1 MGLNF
6 FEFLIA
12 RSEDMLEL
20 GLEHAAIVG
29 VSVLLATVLGVS
41 LGIATYR
48 REKPRE
54 AVLAITGSFL
64 TIPSFALFILLI
76 GPLGLGWAPVLVALT
91 MYGLMPI
98 VRNTVTGLREVDP
111 AIVESALGMGMSRT
125 QRLLRIELPIA
136 WPVIITG
143 VRVTTLVLLG
153 IAAIGAIVLGPGF
166 GELIFTGLQRVGTPV
181 AVNMILAGTLGII
194 ILAILFDIALYLL
207 RKITTSQG
215 IR

>member
-1 MGLNF
+1 MNF
-6 FEFLIA
+6 FEFLLS
-12 RSEDMLEL
+12 RSGDVLEL
-20 GLEHAAIVG
+20 GLAHAGVVG
-29 VSVLLATVLGVS
+29 ISVLLATVIGVP

-54 AVLAITGSFL
+54 TVLAICGAFL

-76 GPLGLGWAPVLVALT
+76 GPLGLGAAPVVVALT
-91 MYGLMPI
+91 MYGLLPI
-98 VRNTVTGLREVDP
+98 VRNTITGLREVDP

-125 QRLLRIELPIA
+125 QQLIRIELPLA

-153 IAAIGAIVLGPGF
+153 IAAIGSIVLGPGL
-166 GELIFTGLQRVGTPV
+166 GELIFTGLARVGTGV
-181 AVNMILAGTLGII
+181 GVNLILAGTVGII
-194 ILAILFDIALYLL
+194 ILAILFDLGLYLL